1 MNLNVTVI
9 LLALS
14 EFVLTAAL
22 SVLVVYVVY
31 RLLIVTNTDYD
42 AEDEIKA
49 DNKGVAMLLAGL
61 VVAGGLMV
69 REGIYP
75 VMNIVRLYFT
85 TPQPEFAAW
94 QMVLLALGHVLLVFV
109 IATFTL
115 SLSLRLWGKLT
126 PRVQNGAELKRG
138 NFSVGI
144 VLTGVVL
151 VVALFMGEGISRL
164 TKSLI
169 PQPSLGQVEFAD

>member
-1 MNLNVTVI
+1 
-9 LLALS
+9 
-14 EFVLTAAL
+14 
-22 SVLVVYVVY
+22 
-31 RLLIVTNTDYD
+31 
-42 AEDEIKA
+42 
-49 DNKGVAMLLAGL
+49 VAMLLAGL

-85 TPQPEFAAW
+85 TPQPEFAGW
-94 QMVLLALGHVLLVFV
+94 QMVLLALGHIVLVFV

-115 SLSLRLWGKLT
+115 SLSLRFWGKLT

-151 VVALFMGEGISRL
+151 VVALFMSEGISRL

-169 PQPSLGQVEFAD
+169 PQPSIGQVQFAD

>member
-1 MNLNVTVI
+1 MNLELGVI
-9 LLALS
+9 LLALF

-42 AEDEIKA
+42 AEEEIRK

-61 VVAGGLMV
+61 VLAGGLMV

-75 VMNIVRLYFT
+75 VMNIARLYFT

-94 QMVLLALGHVLLVFV
+94 QMLLLALGHLVLVFV

-115 SLSLRLWGKLT
+115 SLSLRFWGRLT
-126 PRVQNGAELKRG
+126 PKVQNGQELQRG

-151 VVALFMGEGISRL
+151 VVALFMSEGISRL

-169 PQPSLGQVEFAD
+169 PQPSVGQVEFAD

>member
-1 MNLNVTVI
+1 MNLDWTVI
-9 LLALS
+9 GLALF

-42 AEDEIKA
+42 AEEEIRK

-75 VMNIVRLYFT
+75 VMNIVRLYFS
-85 TPQPEFAAW
+85 TPMPEFAGW
-94 QMVLLALGHVLLVFV
+94 QMLLLAGAHLVLVFV

-115 SLSLRLWGKLT
+115 SLSLRFWGRLT
-126 PRVQNGAELKRG
+126 PHVQNGAELKRG

-151 VVALFMGEGISRL
+151 VVALFMSEGISRL

-169 PQPSLGQVEFAD
+169 PQPSVGQVEFAD

>member
-1 MNLNVTVI
+1 VNLNMAVI
-9 LLALS
+9 LLALF

-42 AEDEIKA
+42 AEDEIKQ

-85 TPQPEFAAW
+85 TPTPEFSAW
-94 QMVLLALGHVLLVFV
+94 QMALLALGHLVLVFV

-115 SLSLRLWGKLT
+115 SLSLRFWGRLT
-126 PRVQNGAELKRG
+126 PKVQNGVELKRG

-151 VVALFMGEGISRL
+151 VVALFMSEGISRL

-169 PQPSLGQVEFAD
+169 PQPSVGQVEFAD

>member
-1 MNLNVTVI
+1 MNLNLAVI
-9 LLALS
+9 GLS
-14 EFVLTAAL
+14 LFEFVLTAAL
-22 SVLVVYVVY
+22 SVLVVYVNY
-31 RLLIVTNTDYD
+31 RLLIVTNRDYD
-42 AEDEIKA
+42 AEEEIKK

-61 VVAGGLMV
+61 VIAGGLIV

-85 TPQPEFAAW
+85 TPQPEFAGW
-94 QMVLLALGHVLLVFV
+94 QMLLLAAGHVVLVFV

-115 SLSLRLWGKLT
+115 SLSLRFWGKLT
-126 PRVQNGAELKRG
+126 PHVQNGEELKRG

-151 VVALFMGEGISRL
+151 VVAMFMSEGISRL

-169 PQPSLGQVEFAD
+169 PQPSMGQVEFAD

>member
-1 MNLNVTVI
+1 MNLEMSVI
-9 LLALS
+9 LLALF

-42 AEDEIKA
+42 AEEEIKK

-61 VVAGGLMV
+61 VLAGGLMV

-85 TPQPEFAAW
+85 TPQPGFAAW
-94 QMVLLALGHVLLVFV
+94 QMVLLALGHLVLVFV

-115 SLSLRLWGKLT
+115 SLALRFWGRLT
-126 PRVQNGAELKRG
+126 PKVQNGQELMRG

-151 VVALFMGEGISRL
+151 VVALFMSEGISRL

-169 PQPSLGQVEFAD
+169 PQPSVGQVEFAD

>member
-1 MNLNVTVI
+1 MNLNLSVI

-42 AEDEIKA
+42 AEEQIKQ

-85 TPQPEFAAW
+85 TPQPEFAGW
-94 QMVLLALGHVLLVFV
+94 QMALLALGHIVLVFV

-115 SLSLRLWGKLT
+115 SLSLRFWGKLT

-151 VVALFMGEGISRL
+151 VVALFMSEGISRL

>member
-1 MNLNVTVI
+1 MNLNLSVI

-42 AEDEIKA
+42 AEDEIKQ

-85 TPQPEFAAW
+85 TPQPEFAGW
-94 QMVLLALGHVLLVFV
+94 QMVLLALGHIVLVFV

-115 SLSLRLWGKLT
+115 SLSLRFWGKLT

-151 VVALFMGEGISRL
+151 VVALFMSEGISRL

-169 PQPSLGQVEFAD
+169 PQPSIGQVEFAD

>member
-1 MNLNVTVI
+1 MNLDVTVI

-22 SVLVVYVVY
+22 SVLVVYVNY
-31 RLLIVTNTDYD
+31 RLLIVTNRDYD
-42 AEDEIKA
+42 AEQEIKK

-61 VVAGGLMV
+61 LLAGGLIV

-75 VMNIVRLYFT
+75 VMNIARLHFT
-85 TPQPEFAAW
+85 TPQAEFAAW
-94 QMVLLALGHVLLVFV
+94 QMALLAAGHVVLVFV

-115 SLSLRLWGKLT
+115 SLSLRFWGRLT
-126 PRVQNGAELKRG
+126 PRVQNGQELQRG

-151 VVALFMGEGISRL
+151 VVALFMSEGISRL

-169 PQPSLGQVEFAD
+169 PQPSMGQVEFAD

>member
-1 MNLNVTVI
+1 MNLNVSVI
-9 LLALS
+9 LLSLF
-14 EFVLTAAL
+14 EFVLTAGL
-22 SVLVVYVVY
+22 SVLVVYVNY
-31 RLLIVTNTDYD
+31 RLLIVTNRDYD
-42 AEDEIKA
+42 AEQEIKQ

-61 VVAGGLMV
+61 VIAGGLMV

-94 QMVLLALGHVLLVFV
+94 QMLALAAGHIVLVFV

-126 PRVQNGAELKRG
+126 PHVQNGAELKRG

-151 VVALFMGEGISRL
+151 VVALFMSEGISRL

-169 PQPSLGQVEFAD
+169 PQPSIGQVQFAD

>member
-9 LLALS
+9 LLSLF
-14 EFVLTAAL
+14 EFALTAAL
-22 SVLVVYVVY
+22 SVLVVYVNY
-31 RLLIVTNTDYD
+31 RLLIVTNRDYD
-42 AEDEIKA
+42 AEEEIKK

-61 VVAGGLMV
+61 VIAGGLIV

-85 TPQPEFAAW
+85 TPQPEFSAW
-94 QMVLLALGHVLLVFV
+94 QMVALAAGHVVLVFAV
-109 IATFTL
+109 ATLTL
-115 SLSLRLWGKLT
+115 SLSLRFWGRLT
-126 PRVQNGAELKRG
+126 PHVQNGAELKRG

-151 VVALFMGEGISRL
+151 VVALFMSEGISRL

-169 PQPSLGQVEFAD
+169 PQPSIGQVQFAD

>member
-1 MNLNVTVI
+1 MNLELGVI
-9 LLALS
+9 LLALC

-42 AEDEIKA
+42 AEEEIKK

-61 VVAGGLMV
+61 VLSGGLIV

-85 TPQPEFAAW
+85 TPQPGFVAW
-94 QMVLLALGHVLLVFV
+94 QMALLALGHLVLVFV

-115 SLSLRLWGKLT
+115 SLSLRFWGRLT
-126 PRVQNGAELKRG
+126 PKVQNGQELQRG

-151 VVALFMGEGISRL
+151 VVALFMSEGISRL

-169 PQPSLGQVEFAD
+169 PQPSVGQVEFAD

>member
-1 MNLNVTVI
+1 MNLNLSVI

-42 AEDEIKA
+42 AEDEIKQ

-85 TPQPEFAAW
+85 TPQAEFAGW
-94 QMVLLALGHVLLVFV
+94 QMVLLALGHIVLVFV

-115 SLSLRLWGKLT
+115 SLSLRFWGKLT

-151 VVALFMGEGISRL
+151 VVALFMSEGISRL

-169 PQPSLGQVEFAD
+169 PQPSIGQVEFAD

>member
-1 MNLNVTVI
+1 MNLDLTVI
-9 LLALS
+9 LLALA

-22 SVLVVYVVY
+22 SVLVVYVNY
-31 RLLIVTNTDYD
+31 RLLIATNRDYD
-42 AEDEIKA
+42 AEQEIKK

-61 VVAGGLMV
+61 VLAGGLIV

-94 QMVLLALGHVLLVFV
+94 QMLLLAGGHVVLVFV

-115 SLSLRLWGKLT
+115 SLSLRFWGKLT
-126 PRVQNGAELKRG
+126 PHVQNGQELKRG

-151 VVALFMGEGISRL
+151 VVAMFMSEGISRL

-169 PQPSLGQVEFAD
+169 PQPSMGQVEFAD

>member
-1 MNLNVTVI
+1 MNLNWAVI
-9 LLALS
+9 GLS
-14 EFVLTAAL
+14 LFEFALTAVLA
-22 SVLVVYVVY
+22 VLVVYVNY
-31 RLLIVTNTDYD
+31 RLLIVTNRDYD
-42 AEDEIKA
+42 AEEEIKK

-61 VVAGGLMV
+61 VLAGGLMV

-94 QMVLLALGHVLLVFV
+94 QMLLLAAGHLVLVFV

-115 SLSLRLWGKLT
+115 SLSLRFWGRLT
-126 PRVQNGAELKRG
+126 PHVQNGAELKRG

-151 VVALFMGEGISRL
+151 VVALFMSEGISRL

-169 PQPSLGQVEFAD
+169 PQPSIGQVEFAD

>member
-1 MNLNVTVI
+1 MNLNLAVI
-9 LLALS
+9 GLS
-14 EFVLTAAL
+14 LFEFVLTAAL

-42 AEDEIKA
+42 AEEEIKK

-61 VVAGGLMV
+61 VLAGGLIV

-85 TPQPEFAAW
+85 TPVPEFPAW
-94 QMVLLALGHVLLVFV
+94 QMVLLALGHVVLVFV

-115 SLSLRLWGKLT
+115 SLSLRFWGRLT
-126 PRVQNGAELKRG
+126 PKVQNGAELQRG

-151 VVALFMGEGISRL
+151 VVALFMSEGISRL
-164 TKSLI
+164 SKSLI
-169 PQPSLGQVEFAD
+169 PQPSVGQVEFAD

>member
-1 MNLNVTVI
+1 MNLNVSVI

-42 AEDEIKA
+42 AEDEIKQ

-85 TPQPEFAAW
+85 TPQPEFAGW
-94 QMVLLALGHVLLVFV
+94 QMVLLALGHIVLVFV

-115 SLSLRLWGKLT
+115 SLSLRFWGKLT

-151 VVALFMGEGISRL
+151 VVALFMSEGISRL

-169 PQPSLGQVEFAD
+169 PQPSIGQVEFAD

>member
-1 MNLNVTVI
+1 MNLDLTVI
-9 LLALS
+9 LLALF

-22 SVLVVYVVY
+22 SVLVVYVNY
-31 RLLIVTNTDYD
+31 RLLIVTNRDYD
-42 AEDEIKA
+42 AEEEIKK

-61 VVAGGLMV
+61 VLAGGIMV

-85 TPQPEFAAW
+85 TPAPEFAAW
-94 QMVLLALGHVLLVFV
+94 QMVLLAAGHVLLVFV
-109 IATFTL
+109 VATFTL

-126 PRVQNGAELKRG
+126 PKVQNGQELKRG

-169 PQPSLGQVEFAD
+169 PQPSVGQVEFAD

>member
-1 MNLNVTVI
+1 MNLDVTVI
-9 LLALS
+9 LLALF
-14 EFVLTAAL
+14 EFLLTAAL

-42 AEDEIKA
+42 AEEEIRK

-61 VVAGGLMV
+61 VLSGGLIV
-69 REGIYP
+69 KEGIYP

-85 TPQPEFAAW
+85 TPNPEFSAL
-94 QMVLLALGHVLLVFV
+94 QMVLLAAGHVLLVFV
-109 IATFTL
+109 VATFTL
-115 SLSLRLWGKLT
+115 SLSLRFWGKLT
-126 PRVQNGAELKRG
+126 PKVQNGQELKRG

-151 VVALFMGEGISRL
+151 VVALFMSEGISRL

-169 PQPSLGQVEFAD
+169 PQPSMGQVEFAD

>member
-1 MNLNVTVI
+1 MNLNWSVI
-9 LLALS
+9 GLS
-14 EFVLTAAL
+14 LFEFVLTAAL

-42 AEDEIKA
+42 AEEEIKK

-61 VVAGGLMV
+61 VLAGGLMV

-85 TPQPEFAAW
+85 TPAPEFAAW
-94 QMVLLALGHVLLVFV
+94 QMLLLALGHLVLVFV

-115 SLSLRLWGKLT
+115 SLSLRFWGRLT
-126 PRVQNGAELKRG
+126 PHVQNGEELKRG

-169 PQPSLGQVEFAD
+169 PQPSMGQVEFAD